1 MNILKFLESLA
12 NQGAVESLNTKGSRR
27 DTFSQLGKMGATAA
41 VAAVPF
47 SMLFSQKAAA
57 ATAASAAVAET
68 ATDALKLALVL
79 EYLEDEF
86 YRTALERDFLNNE
99 QTIIVEQISQHEEA
113 HVALLKGAL
122 GAAAPAKPTFDFT
135 AGGAFPDVFSNP
147 ATFFAVA
154 QAFEDTG
161 VRAYKGQAGNFP
173 NAADKAALTIA
184 LQIHSV
190 EARHASRIRRY
201 RDLKGWI
208 AGNDEGGHPAAADA
222 VYAGE
227 NVTMQAGF
235 NTASVAAGTGNR
247 PIPAIAG
254 SESFDEPITTAQATA
269 IASLFI
275 VA

>member
-1 MNILKFLESLA
+1 MNILKFLESLS
-12 NQGAVESLNTKGSRR
+12 NQGAVESLTAKGSRR

-57 ATAASAAVAET
+57 ATTAAAAVAET
-68 ATDALKLALVL
+68 PTDALKLALTL

-86 YRTALERDFLNNE
+86 YRIALQRNFLTPE
-99 QTIIVEQISQHEEA
+99 QKIIIEQISQHEAA
-113 HVALLKGAL
+113 HVALLKGAITPT
-122 GAAAPAKPTFDFT
+122 PAKPTFDFE
-135 AGGAFPDVFSNP
+135 GPFPDVFSNP
-147 ATFFAVA
+147 VTFFAVA
-154 QAFEDTG
+154 QALEDTG

-173 NAADKAALTIA
+173 NAADKATLTIA

-201 RDLKGWI
+201 RGLKGWI
-208 AGNDEGGHPAAADA
+208 TGNERGTGMPEATQP
-222 VYAGE
+222 VYNGE
-227 NVTMQAGF
+227 EVTMQAGF
-235 NTASVAAGTGNR
+235 NTASVAAGSGNR
-247 PIPAIAG
+247 QIPASAG

-275 VA
+275 A